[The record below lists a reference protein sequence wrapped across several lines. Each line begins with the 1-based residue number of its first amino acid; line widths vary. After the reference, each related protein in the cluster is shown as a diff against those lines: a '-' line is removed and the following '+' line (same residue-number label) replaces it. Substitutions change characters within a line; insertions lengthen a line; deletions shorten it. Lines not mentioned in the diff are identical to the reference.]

1 MKKVLA
7 LDYGT
12 KRVGVASGEADFR
25 IAFPRA
31 VIENKGVE
39 GLVEEI
45 NRLCEELEVDTI
57 VVGLPLNMDEEHEEN
72 EMMQEV
78 RHFVKELRE
87 RVGDI
92 DVELF
97 DERLSTFE
105 GKDLMRDAEN
115 KPAATSKYQLIGIVM
130 PHSLT
135 QPDGCLLSLP
145 ADNN

>member
-1 MKKVLA
+1 MRKVLA

-12 KRVGVASGEADFR
+12 KRVGVATGDADFG

-31 VIENKGVE
+31 VIGNKGVE

-78 RHFVKELRE
+78 RYFVKELRE
-87 RVGDI
+87 TVGDI

-105 GKDLMRDAEN
+105 GKDLMRDAE
-115 KPAATSKYQLIGIVM
+115 KKSGKEELGRDAYAAQVILQRFFDKLGT
-130 PHSLT
+130 
-135 QPDGCLLSLP
+135 
-145 ADNN
+145 

>member
-12 KRVGVASGEADFR
+12 KRVGVATGEADFR

-39 GLVEEI
+39 GLIEEI

-78 RHFVKELRE
+78 RYFVKELRE
-87 RVGDI
+87 KVEGI

-105 GKDLMRDAEN
+105 GKDLMRDAKN
-115 KPAATSKYQLIGIVM
+115 KSGKEELGRDAYAAQVILQRFFDKLGT
-130 PHSLT
+130 
-135 QPDGCLLSLP
+135 
-145 ADNN
+145 

>member
-1 MKKVLA
+1 MRKVLA

-12 KRVGVASGEADFR
+12 KRVGVATGEADFG

-39 GLVEEI
+39 GLVEKI
-45 NRLCEELEVDTI
+45 NDLCEELEVDTI

-78 RHFVKELRE
+78 RYFVNELRE
-87 RVGDI
+87 TVGDI

-105 GKDLMRDAEN
+105 GKDLMRDAKNRSGKQELGRDAY
-115 KPAATSKYQLIGIVM
+115 AAQVILQRFFDKLGS
-130 PHSLT
+130 
-135 QPDGCLLSLP
+135 
-145 ADNN
+145 